1 MCHDASLVYSFSVE
15 NALEASFFQPE
26 GIQKKRFFNALLE

>member
-1 MCHDASLVYSFSVE
+1 MRHNASLVHSFLVK
-15 NALEASFFQPE
+15 NALKASFFQPE